1 VRAADSLWKGLH
13 ACPRQVWA
21 SAFHAWEVFSEE
33 KLDYRNEKHTI
44 LGDRGDPMRIGKRP
58 EECMSEEVFRVFH
71 AAVLH
76 ACVENWRNAHA
87 KKQQRRGRDTEA
99 TLKRANDI
107 MRHTIRERWRELKRT
122 PTTEKRF
129 QETWILSRAAKWVQG
144 RPEPCILALRRLEEE
159 HKLAPTVIASG
170 DGAGPAPP
178 HHPKAAGWGAVIYDK
193 GQHGTP
199 PTVTLLAGKV
209 ERDPKAQ
216 AYIGAKEPTNNAGE
230 LSAIIHQCEY
240 LRKNTKHTD
249 TVEIQTDSTLAMLAA
264 LGATPRSKRGGRKV
278 KNEVLRHKARETYVR
293 LQKYL
298 NYKVR
303 IKKIKAHVGNPWN
316 EVADALAAVGRELE
330 NTQENQEPDTEELK
344 DRVRRAIE
352 AEGGG
357 RAPDLR
363 VRGFR
368 WG

>member
-1 VRAADSLWKGLH
+1 
-13 ACPRQVWA
+13 
-21 SAFHAWEVFSEE
+21 
-33 KLDYRNEKHTI
+33 
-44 LGDRGDPMRIGKRP
+44 
-58 EECMSEEVFRVFH
+58 
-71 AAVLH
+71 
-76 ACVENWRNAHA
+76 
-87 KKQQRRGRDTEA
+87 
-99 TLKRANDI
+99 
-107 MRHTIRERWRELKRT
+107 
-122 PTTEKRF
+122 
-129 QETWILSRAAKWVQG
+129 
-144 RPEPCILALRRLEEE
+144 
-159 HKLAPTVIASG
+159 
-170 DGAGPAPP
+170 
-178 HHPKAAGWGAVIYDK
+178 
-193 GQHGTP
+193 
-199 PTVTLLAGKV
+199 
-209 ERDPKAQ
+209 
-216 AYIGAKEPTNNAGE
+216 
-230 LSAIIHQCEY
+230 
-240 LRKNTKHTD
+240 
-249 TVEIQTDSTLAMLAA
+249 MLAA

-303 IKKIKAHVGNPWN
+303 IRKIKAHVGNPWN